1 MSTNRPVTLAYLLL
15 LVTLGVLLKFLALPI
30 VADLSSQQK
39 ANRVLQNEVLAL
51 LLQQQKA
58 EQNNASATLEI
69 KTMLESGALI
79 YAAKASDAGHR
90 LQEQLKSVLQPHS
103 VTISQL
109 RPSNETLAEGLSKS
123 RLELSFQVSAE
134 SLKGLLASLS
144 QSRPKLHIELIS
156 LRSNEKY
163 SINAQTGRQNSM
175 QTNNLNNLEVNL
187 AVAMWYTNDTSF
199 ANTEALA
206 LPTDPADAIKVSNFQ
221 PNILAGLFDQ
231 NARSRFRSP
240 SLKHYR
246 LAAINI
252 SQSSR
257 IAIIA
262 NSSDGK
268 IRRLELGDMLDAW
281 RVEAIDSSGVSLKTG
296 DRQETLKLLP

>member
-1 MSTNRPVTLAYLLL
+1 MSINRHVTLAYLLL
-15 LVTLGVLLKFLALPI
+15 LVTLGLLVKFLALPI
-30 VADLSSQQK
+30 VANLSSQQK
-39 ANRVLQNEVLAL
+39 ANQALQNEVLAL
-51 LLQQQKA
+51 QLQRQKA
-58 EQNNASATLEI
+58 EQNYASVALET
-69 KTMLESGALI
+69 KTMLESGVLV

-90 LQEQLKSVLQPHS
+90 LQEQIKSVLQPHS

-134 SLKGLLASLS
+134 SLKGLLVSLS
-144 QSRPKLHIELIS
+144 ESRPKLHIELIS

-163 SINAQTGRQNSM
+163 SINAQTSARTN
-175 QTNNLNNLEVNL
+175 TNNSLEVNL
-187 AVAMWYTNDTSF
+187 GAAMWYTNDTSF

-206 LPTDPADAIKVSNFQ
+206 LSIDPAGAIKASKSQ
-221 PNILAGLFDQ
+221 PNILVGLFDQ
-231 NARSRFRSP
+231 NARSRFRTP

-262 NSSDGK
+262 NNSGGK
-268 IRRLELGDMLDAW
+268 IRRLETGDMLDAW
-281 RVEAIDSSGVSLKTG
+281 RVEAIDSSGVSLKIG
-296 DRQETLKLLP
+296 DRQETLSLSP

>member
-1 MSTNRPVTLAYLLL
+1 MSINRHVTLAYLLL
-15 LVTLGVLLKFLALPI
+15 LVTLGLLVKFLALPI
-30 VADLSSQQK
+30 VANLSSQQK
-39 ANRVLQNEVLAL
+39 ANQALQNEVLAL
-51 LLQQQKA
+51 QLQRQKA
-58 EQNNASATLEI
+58 EQNYASVALET
-69 KTMLESGALI
+69 KTMLESGVLV

-90 LQEQLKSVLQPHS
+90 LQEQIKSVLQPHS

-134 SLKGLLASLS
+134 SLKGLLVSLS
-144 QSRPKLHIELIS
+144 ESRPKLHIELIS

-163 SINAQTGRQNSM
+163 SINAQTSARTN
-175 QTNNLNNLEVNL
+175 TNNSLEVNL
-187 AVAMWYTNDTSF
+187 GAAMWYTNDTSF
-199 ANTEALA
+199 ANTDALA
-206 LPTDPADAIKVSNFQ
+206 LSTDSAGVTKASNLVNSET
-221 PNILAGLFDQ
+221 NILAGLFDQ

-262 NSSDGK
+262 NNSGGK
-268 IRRLELGDMLDAW
+268 IRRLETGDMLDAW
-281 RVEAIDSSGVSLKTG
+281 RVEAIDSSGVSLKIG
-296 DRQETLKLLP
+296 DRQETLSLSP

>member
-1 MSTNRPVTLAYLLL
+1 MSTNRHVTLAYLLL
-15 LVTLGVLLKFLALPI
+15 LVTLGLLLKILALPA
-30 VADLSSQQK
+30 VANLSSQHK
-39 ANRVLQNEVLAL
+39 ANRALQNEVLAL
-51 LLQQQKA
+51 QVQRQKA
-58 EQNNASATLEI
+58 EQNNAAVRLEI
-69 KTMLESGALI
+69 KSMLESDVLV

-90 LQEQLKSVLQPHS
+90 LQELLKSVLQRHS

-109 RPSNETLAEGLSKS
+109 RPTNEALAGGLSKS

-134 SLKGLLASLS
+134 SLQGLLVSLS
-144 QSRPKLHIELIS
+144 ESRSKLHIELIS

-163 SINAQTGRQNSM
+163 LTSAQTSR
-175 QTNNLNNLEVNL
+175 QTNILNNLEVNL
-187 AVAMWYTNDTSF
+187 AVAMWYTNDISF
-199 ANTEALA
+199 ANTDALA
-206 LPTDPADAIKVSNFQ
+206 LSTDSASAIKASKSPQ

-252 SQSSR
+252 FQSSR

-262 NSSDGK
+262 NTSDGN
-268 IRRLELGDMLDAW
+268 IRRLEPGDMLDAW
-281 RVEAIDSSGVSLKTG
+281 RVESIDSSGVSLKIG
-296 DRQETLKLLP
+296 DRQETLNLSP

>member
-1 MSTNRPVTLAYLLL
+1 M
-15 LVTLGVLLKFLALPI
+15 
-30 VADLSSQQK
+30 K
-39 ANRVLQNEVLAL
+39 A
-51 LLQQQKA
+51 
-58 EQNNASATLEI
+58 
-69 KTMLESGALI
+69 MLESGVLV
-79 YAAKASDAGHR
+79 YASKASDAGHQ
-90 LQEQLKSVLQPHS
+90 LQEQLKSVLQPHA

-109 RPSNETLAEGLSKS
+109 RPSNKTLAEDLSKS

-134 SLKGLLASLS
+134 SLKGLLVSLS
-144 QSRPKLHIELIS
+144 ESRPKLHVELIS
-156 LRSNEKY
+156 LRSNERY
-163 SINAQTGRQNSM
+163 SIDAQNSR
-175 QTNNLNNLEVNL
+175 QANNLNNLEVNL

-199 ANTEALA
+199 ANTDALA
-206 LPTDPADAIKVSNFQ
+206 LSTDPADAIKVSNFQ
-221 PNILAGLFDQ
+221 PNILSGLFDQ

-268 IRRLELGDMLDAW
+268 IRRLEPGDMLDAW
-281 RVEAIDSSGVSLKTG
+281 RVESIDSSGLSLKIG
-296 DRQETLKLLP
+296 DRRETLNLLP

>member
-1 MSTNRPVTLAYLLL
+1 MSINRHVTLAYLLL
-15 LVTLGVLLKFLALPI
+15 LVTLGLLVKFLALPI
-30 VADLSSQQK
+30 VANLSSQQK
-39 ANRVLQNEVLAL
+39 ANQALQTEVLAL
-51 LLQQQKA
+51 QLQRQKA
-58 EQNNASATLEI
+58 EQNYASVALET
-69 KTMLESGALI
+69 KTMLESGVLV

-90 LQEQLKSVLQPHS
+90 LQEKIKSVLQPHS

-134 SLKGLLASLS
+134 SLKGLLVSLS
-144 QSRPKLHIELIS
+144 ESRPKLHIELIS

-163 SINAQTGRQNSM
+163 SINAQTSARTN
-175 QTNNLNNLEVNL
+175 TNNSLEVNL
-187 AVAMWYTNDTSF
+187 GVAMWYTNDTSF

-206 LPTDPADAIKVSNFQ
+206 SSIDPAGAIKASKSQ
-221 PNILAGLFDQ
+221 PNILVGLFDQ
-231 NARSRFRSP
+231 NARSRFRTP
-240 SLKHYR
+240 GLKHYR

-262 NSSDGK
+262 NNSGGK
-268 IRRLELGDMLDAW
+268 IRRLETGDMLDAW
-281 RVEAIDSSGVSLKTG
+281 RVEAIDSSGVSLKIG
-296 DRQETLKLLP
+296 DRQETLSLSP